1 MKKRLGSI
9 DLFRGL
15 CITWMIVGHTIGW
28 WTTPEF
34 SYEVH
39 LITLVVDAFGAAGFL
54 FVSGMSITLSYLK
67 KREKAQNTDGY
78 NYRHLRLEYFLRALF
93 ILFIGFI
100 YNFIVAIQFSNIL
113 ISWQWFI
120 LQTIPVSIMLM
131 WPLLKYNKL
140 IKLSVAIA
148 LLIVDS
154 LLFSELSP
162 FAYEFSNPYGIL
174 YYLLYNG
181 HQLSP
186 ILGFFPF
193 FISGSIIGA
202 TIYDKYFSFE
212 QEVNVSRKKI
222 LLKFSIPMVL
232 VGIGLILIGYFMV
245 HPGIFIKN
253 QVSWLLY
260 AAGAQLIFFSLLF
273 TIEKL
278 EIITIHKKYRFFYYF
293 SYYSFSIFLLHYPI
307 YFLFL
312 GSLTLIQFF
321 LIIPFVVII
330 MGLGLKLVYHVIGP
344 WFSLKTQI
352 SRLATW
358 TSYKIEEW
366 QSNRK
371 EKEKPIKS
379 VKV

>member
-15 CITWMIVGHTIGW
+15 CIIWMIVGHSIGW
-28 WTTPEF
+28 WTTSEF
-34 SYEVH
+34 SSEVH

-54 FVSGMSITLSYLK
+54 FVSGMSITLSYLN
-67 KREKAQNTDGY
+67 KREKAQDTDGY

-93 ILFIGFI
+93 ILIVGFI
-100 YNFIVAIQFSNIL
+100 YNTIMVIQYFNIL

-120 LQTIPVSIMLM
+120 LQTIPISIMLM
-131 WPLLKYNKL
+131 WPLLKYNKFV
-140 IKLSVAIA
+140 KLSVAIA
-148 LLIVDS
+148 FLIVDYFLFS
-154 LLFSELSP
+154 LLSS
-162 FAYEFSNPYGIL
+162 FAYDFSNPYGIL
-174 YYLLYNG
+174 HYILYNG

-193 FISGSIIGA
+193 FISGSIIGG
-202 TIYDKYFSFE
+202 ILYEDYFSFE
-212 QEVNVSRKKI
+212 EQIDVNKQKV
-222 LLKFSIPMVL
+222 LLKFSLPIVL
-232 VGIGLILIGYFMV
+232 MGIGLILIGFFV
-245 HPGIFIKN
+245 VQPGIITKN
-253 QVSWLLY
+253 QLSWLLY

-278 EIITIHKKYRFFYYF
+278 EIITIDKKYRFFYYF

-312 GSLTLIQFF
+312 NSLTLIQFF

-330 MGLGLKLVYHVIGP
+330 IGLGLKLVYHTLGP
-344 WFSLKTQI
+344 WFSLKTQL
-352 SRLATW
+352 SRLATE
-358 TSYKIEEW
+358 TSFIIEEL
-366 QSNRK
+366 QNNKKKK
-371 EKEKPIKS
+371 ENPVKA